1 MVKSKEQK
9 VWVEVEV
16 NKFTDGITV
25 FRGRMQKKQLDLW
38 ANGELVDCC
47 IKLEKTYWYVDENV
61 CMLGNG
67 DGNAKQY
74 TGDTYIRVD
83 AIMLIFVLK
92 EDSFPAK
99 SAVASNNIFPFPG
112 RA

>member
-1 MVKSKEQK
+1 MVKNKEPK

-25 FRGRMQKKQLDLW
+25 FRGRMHKKELDAW

-47 IKLEKTYWYVDENV
+47 VKLEKTYWYAEDTV

-67 DGNAKQY
+67 DGNVKHY

-92 EDSFPAK
+92 EDSYPNK
-99 SAVASNNIFPFPG
+99 SEVKSDNIFPFPG
-112 RA
+112 RE